1 MERIFYATSHNITS
15 RHKCC
20 DQGVTLNY
28 LAVKHPIMADRE
40 SLNLRIQEGL
50 RDHVANIARDVEGG
64 DSPRELS
71 TTAENLIYVGMGMK
85 YADQRS
91 DDSVLPTFEG
101 PFGVLPRPWAEPA
114 FDGDDVRLGTRVDTD
129 TIDTLER
136 AFNKTKHTAAKQ
148 ALRLGVILIEKD
160 AITIRGPEG
169 IRRPFAKVKIQEEI
183 HGERARTALDA
194 LRTNQESSQ

>member
-1 MERIFYATSHNITS
+1 MRLWNKS
-15 RHKCC
+15 C
-20 DQGVTLNY
+20 DQGVTVKY
-28 LAVKHPIMADRE
+28 PAVKHPNMADRE

-50 RDHVANIARDVEGG
+50 RDHVADIARDVEGG
-64 DSPRELS
+64 ESPRELS
-71 TTAENLIYVGMGMK
+71 ATAENLIYVGMGMK
-85 YADQRS
+85 RADQRS

-101 PFGVLPRPWAEPA
+101 PFGVLPRPWAEPS

-169 IRRPFAKVKIQEEI
+169 IRRPFAEVNVQDEV
-183 HGERARTALDA
+183 HGERAQTAFDA
-194 LRTNQESSQ
+194 LRTHQESHP

>member
-1 MERIFYATSHNITS
+1 MLLVITL
-15 RHKCC
+15 RHVNKCC

-28 LAVKHPIMADRE
+28 LAVKHLIMADRE

-50 RDHVANIARDVEGG
+50 RDHVADIARNVEGG

-85 YADQRS
+85 CADQRS
-91 DDSVLPTFEG
+91 GDSVLPTFEG

-136 AFNKTKHTAAKQ
+136 VFDKTKHTAAKQ

-169 IRRPFAKVKIQEEI
+169 VRRPFAKVNVEEEI
-183 HGERARTALDA
+183 YGERARTALDA
-194 LRTNQESSQ
+194 LQTNKESHQ

>member
-1 MERIFYATSHNITS
+1 MN
-15 RHKCC
+15 
-20 DQGVTLNY
+20 
-28 LAVKHPIMADRE
+28 MADRE

-50 RDHVANIARDVEGG
+50 RDHIANIARGVEDG
-64 DSPRELS
+64 DSARELS
-71 TTAENLIYVGMGMK
+71 ATAENLIYVGMGMK
-85 YADQRS
+85 IADQRS

-101 PFGVLPRPWAEPA
+101 PFGILPRPWAEPS
-114 FDGDDVRLGTRVDTD
+114 FDGDDIRLSTRVDTD

-169 IRRPFAKVKIQEEI
+169 VRRPFAKINVQDDI
-183 HGERARTALDA
+183 HGERAQTALA
-194 LRTNQESSQ
+194 TLRDKQGSS

>member
-1 MERIFYATSHNITS
+1 MQLVITL
-15 RHKCC
+15 RHGNKSC

-28 LAVKHPIMADRE
+28 LAVKQPIMADRE

-50 RDHVANIARDVEGG
+50 RDHVAEIARNVEGG

-71 TTAENLIYVGMGMK
+71 ATAENLIYVGMGMK
-85 YADQRS
+85 CADNRS
-91 DDSVLPTFEG
+91 DGSVLPTFEG

-169 IRRPFAKVKIQEEI
+169 VRRPFAKVNVKEEI
-183 HGERARTALDA
+183 YGERARTALDA
-194 LRTNQESSQ
+194 LRTN